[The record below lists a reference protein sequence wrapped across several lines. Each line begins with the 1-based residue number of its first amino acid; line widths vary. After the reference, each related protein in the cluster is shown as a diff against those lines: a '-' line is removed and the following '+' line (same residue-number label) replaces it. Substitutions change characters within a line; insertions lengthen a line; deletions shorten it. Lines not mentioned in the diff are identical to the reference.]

1 MWIMNRED
9 HLNVSGGVENVV
21 SKTNDGIFCFV
32 ICGVLGYQLMVGL
45 QAASLRTGRAR
56 CVVLRLGWTTVAVV
70 VRLARTV
77 GCIQYRQRTCACTPL
92 VVWFSG

>member
-32 ICGVLGYQLMVGL
+32 ICGVLGNQLMVGL
-45 QAASLRTGRAR
+45 QAAHYALGVHLVSC
-56 CVVLRLGWTTVAVV
+56 CVS
-70 VRLARTV
+70 V
-77 GCIQYRQRTCACTPL
+77 GPL
-92 VVWFSG
+92 LQSWFAWR